1 MEILNF
7 ESVKKEFFNLLF
19 KNRKTTSLDVKMA
32 LRNKNFFATQS
43 QVSNFISLIKP
54 TDYIPFIVKDNGKYK
69 EYVLTDDVD
78 TFVEDLINNFF
89 NLLKN
94 LDK

>member
-1 MEILNF
+1 MENLNF
-7 ESVKKEFFNLLF
+7 ESVRKEFFNLLF

-43 QVSNFISLIKP
+43 DVSYYISLIKP
-54 TDYIPFIVKDNGKYK
+54 TDYIPFIVKDNGTYK

-78 TFVEDLINNFF
+78 DFVDNLITNFF
-89 NLLKN
+89 NMLKN
-94 LDK
+94 FD